1 LIFVASR
8 LFHLGELRNIFDFG
22 YFEFALALI
31 TLAIVVFVGIEQG
44 VVAAALLALAQR
56 TRMAARPRDAV
67 LGREVGTDHWV
78 QTDIGRPTE
87 QVPGILVYLLYAPLW
102 YANATHVVDRI
113 RADIASA
120 PSPVHHLIVDAN
132 GVADVDYTGAKAFG
146 ELVASLKLQG
156 ISVSLARTSHLV
168 HHNLEHA
175 GLLDAIGPGHL
186 CASVEEAVASVQAQG
201 GQPAGPVTG

>member
-1 LIFVASR
+1 
-8 LFHLGELRNIFDFG
+8 
-22 YFEFALALI
+22 
-31 TLAIVVFVGIEQG
+31 
-44 VVAAALLALAQR
+44 VVAAALIALAQR

-102 YANATHVVDRI
+102 YGNATHVVDRI

-120 PSPVHHLIVDAN
+120 PSAVHHLIVDAN

-156 ISVSLARTSHLV
+156 ISVTVARASHLV
-168 HHNLEHA
+168 HHDLEHA
-175 GLLDAIGPGHL
+175 GLLDAIGPDHL
-186 CASVEEAVASVQAQG
+186 RASVEEAVASVQDQR
-201 GQPAGPVTG
+201 GQQPRGPVTA